1 MQDSGLAG
9 RYPLRSAQA
18 AVTISLASTNDP
30 VVWLGNGL
38 DNNWATAGNWSGLAS
53 QEGAWL
59 LFGKPLRQANVNN
72 LAAFTPRSLQLTNG
86 GFTLSGNPLTL
97 QAGLTNAGTNTLT
110 LLITLDAAQTWLN
123 SSGTLT
129 LSGPVTNAGFNLNL
143 IANADIRLDG
153 SLTGAGGLIKS
164 GPSRLLLQGTHTYTG
179 PTTVSAASGTTTA
192 LETTGASDLDLS
204 GSSLV
209 MNGRMDLWNHNATVG
224 SLNGNGLIFANNWS
238 TTIIPF
244 HWRQLEFA
252 GGFVEICLRV
262 VGGPPLVASG
272 GGTEAWARQRPSRSG
287 TAGGDGAFMPL
298 RAPSPAAPARSR
310 P

>member
-1 MQDSGLAG
+1 LIAAVQDSGLAG

-252 GGFVEICLRV
+252 SSCG
-262 VGGPPLVASG
+262 
-272 GGTEAWARQRPSRSG
+272 
-287 TAGGDGAFMPL
+287 
-298 RAPSPAAPARSR
+298 
-310 P
+310 